1 VSEATPA
8 QSSAAA
14 RPPLA
19 GVRVLDLT
27 TFLSGPFA
35 TQILADLGAEVI
47 KVESP
52 AGDSSRAIPPHVV
65 GEDSVYFLATNRGKR
80 SIVVDLK
87 TAAGRELVRGLIA
100 EVDVVVE
107 NFRPGVAARL
117 DLDPEVLAEAHP
129 ALVWASIS
137 GFGQTGPWRE
147 RPAYD
152 MVVQALSGVMSLT
165 GEPGRPAVRTGV
177 PIGDLAAG
185 MYAVIGVLAALQGR
199 VEGGQGRR
207 LDISMLDC
215 QLALLSYQAA
225 YALHAGTT
233 PGPQGRAHDS
243 IPTYRSFTGADGRE
257 FVVTANTEVMWA
269 RLCEV
274 LGLDELP
281 GEAAFRDQAARL
293 AHRDRLWPILEE
305 AFVTAPA
312 ATWVERLVAAG
323 VPAALIRT
331 VPEALADARA
341 TGRQM
346 VLELDDGDHHV
357 EVVGDPIHYPG
368 RVPTPTYPPRL
379 GAHTEELL
387 RDLLGLSPA
396 EVTQL
401 RRAGVV
407 GGP

>member
-1 VSEATPA
+1 M
-8 QSSAAA
+8 
-14 RPPLA
+14 
-19 GVRVLDLT
+19 LDLT

-35 TQILADLGAEVI
+35 TQILADLGADVI
-47 KVESP
+47 KVEAP
-52 AGDSSRAIPPHVV
+52 AGDSSRSIPPHAV
-65 GEDSVYFLATNRGKR
+65 GDDSVYFLANNRGKR
-80 SIVVDLK
+80 SVVVDLK
-87 TAAGRELVRGLIA
+87 TAAGRALVRDLIA

-117 DLDPEVLAEAHP
+117 DLDPAQLTEAHP
-129 ALVWASIS
+129 SLIWASIS

-199 VEGGQGRR
+199 APGGQGWV

-215 QLALLSYQAA
+215 QLAMLSYQAA

-257 FVVTANTEVMWA
+257 LVVTANTEVMWN

-274 LGLDELP
+274 LGLEGLP
-281 GEAAFRDQAARL
+281 DDPAFRDQAARL
-293 AHRDRLWPILEE
+293 ANRDRLWPVLEE
-305 AFVTAPA
+305 AFLAAPA
-312 ATWVERLVAAG
+312 STWVDQLVAAG

-331 VPEALADARA
+331 VPEALDDARG

-346 VLELDDGDHHV
+346 VLELEDGDRHV
-357 EVVGDPIHYPG
+357 AVVGDPIRYPG
-368 RVPTPTYPPRL
+368 WSSERRFPPRL
-379 GAHTEELL
+379 GEHTEELL
-387 RDLLGLSPA
+387 TELLGLSST
-396 EVTQL
+396 EVAQL
-401 RRAGVV
+401 RAAGAI
-407 GGP
+407 GGA